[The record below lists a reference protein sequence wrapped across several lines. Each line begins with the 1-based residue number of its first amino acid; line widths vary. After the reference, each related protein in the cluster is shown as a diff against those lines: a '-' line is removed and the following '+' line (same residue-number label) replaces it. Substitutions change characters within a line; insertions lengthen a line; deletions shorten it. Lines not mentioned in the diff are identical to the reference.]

1 MLARFDEMEGRLRD
15 LTQQESQKRHAMD
28 SELRLEQEKVKDLEE
43 RLEEEV
49 SKHLTFK
56 SQLQDKVNALRME
69 VSQRQKEYQESQKL
83 ALAKNKTLVRDNTR
97 LKDEVR
103 MLRQEIGLKP
113 VPDPMNDS
121 LDDEFGAP

>member
-1 MLARFDEMEGRLRD
+1 MRD